1 MMNFKRRTAA
11 LMLLGVFTLTADA
24 NSWDKLL
31 EASQKSKLKAELL
44 NFQLFPVDASISSG
58 YGMRKHPIKGK
69 ELLHHGID
77 FAAAENAPFTAVAD
91 GRVITA
97 STSPTFGNYIE
108 VKHRKGI
115 VTRYAHANDLHV
127 KKGQM
132 VKKGDILGL
141 VGKTGLVTGAHLH
154 FEVRFAD
161 GKAIDPEQ
169 YFLARQNMTVEQY
182 IASTAPIPAT
192 RIEVNPTKLYD
203 QGLTENQLAKIA
215 QIQPITPPAPSIN
228 EHVAIEQ
235 TTLAMNV
242 SQPVPETI
250 LNTVPVLEVKAE
262 SAKRT
267 PFLTNQSM
275 WRLASDIKS
284 DIGYTGHLK
293 DIIRLVVELNPDAF
307 KDGNADFRYAHKPL
321 YLPGL
326 SELENGL
333 SKSIQSNRPVWAIAQ
348 DIKEDYSVPVSIYQ
362 VLYAF
367 VNKNEEAF
375 LEGNIHRRLAGVPLR
390 IPTEE
395 EVFLFSRAEAYTA
408 YKSSLSLLST
418 DNLLSY
424 NQVFTFK
431 YGV

>member
-1 MMNFKRRTAA
+1 MINFKFKTAA
-11 LMLLGVFTLTADA
+11 MMLLGVFTLTADA

-44 NFQLFPVDASISSG
+44 NFQLFPVDAPITSG
-58 YGMRKHPIKGK
+58 YGKRMHPIKGT
-69 ELLHHGID
+69 ELVHHGID
-77 FAAAENAPFTAVAD
+77 LAAAENAPFTAVAD

-97 STSPTFGNYIE
+97 STSLTYGHYIE
-108 VKHRKGI
+108 IKHRKGI
-115 VTRYAHANDLHV
+115 VTRYAHANDIHV
-127 KKGQM
+127 KAGQR
-132 VKKGDILGL
+132 VRKGDILGL

-154 FEVRFAD
+154 FEVIRK

-169 YFLARQNMTVEQY
+169 YILARQNMTVDQY
-182 IASTAPIPAT
+182 IASTAPIIAPKT
-192 RIEVNPTKLYD
+192 EVNPTELYD

-215 QIQPITPPAPSIN
+215 HIQPITPPASSIK

-242 SQPVPETI
+242 GQPVAETI

-275 WRLASDIKS
+275 WRLASDLKS

-293 DIIRLVVELNPDAF
+293 DVIQLVVELNPDAF
-307 KDGNADFRYAHKPL
+307 KNGNADFRYAHKPL
-321 YLPGL
+321 YLPAL

-395 EVFLFSRAEAYTA
+395 EVFLFSRTEAYTA
-408 YKSSLSLLST
+408 YKSSLAFLST